1 MGQRWVKTPGR
12 AARRCRRPFAEHPR
26 PGYRRLVRSLRTT
39 AIASALA
46 LALAGCSGGD
56 TEPVPTASATSPDAP
71 VLEPGTPGQPNST
84 LTGSDAIATPSVSH
98 NDADVTFLTDMISH
112 HAQAIVMS
120 DIVKGRLTDSKVKGI
135 ASRIAD
141 EQKPEMEGMA
151 TTLRSWGEE
160 VPPEAKNPKLVTQ
173 HGSHHSMPGMAT
185 QQQLTALE
193 NASGTELDRQYLDL
207 MVAHHKGA
215 LTMCDTHGEKGMD
228 ERTGELADDIN
239 VTQTKQIEQ
248 MQQMRK
254 RL

>member
-1 MGQRWVKTPGR
+1 
-12 AARRCRRPFAEHPR
+12 
-26 PGYRRLVRSLRTT
+26 
-39 AIASALA
+39 
-46 LALAGCSGGD
+46 
-56 TEPVPTASATSPDAP
+56 
-71 VLEPGTPGQPNST
+71 
-84 LTGSDAIATPSVSH
+84 
-98 NDADVTFLTDMISH
+98 
-112 HAQAIVMS
+112 
-120 DIVKGRLTDSKVKGI
+120 
-135 ASRIAD
+135 
-141 EQKPEMEGMA
+141 
-151 TTLRSWGEE
+151 
-160 VPPEAKNPKLVTQ
+160 
-173 HGSHHSMPGMAT
+173 MAT